1 MKNREKEILRLLE
14 FSGSNFKEELNFK
27 EEHRISMVEN
37 EKQREGNSQ
46 IIQNF
51 QI

>member
-1 MKNREKEILRLLE
+1 MKNREEEILRLLE
-14 FSGSNFKEELNFK
+14 FSGSNFKEELK
-27 EEHRISMVEN
+27 LKKEHRITMVEN